1 MKAVIDFKK
10 LLLSG
15 EAKTNDWL
23 SLKHAV
29 SEDYNSL
36 PTHLKLYIS
45 DLKQLEAC
53 GLKKSDIVIFD
64 HGCGSGISILFLL
77 ANGYENVFGVDPK
90 THKYDVLNYSISIL
104 LGRSVK
110 PFMNYMSGNK
120 IDLPNGSVNYIFS
133 NQVIEHLSDNDLV
146 SYLSEEQRIKSDTS
160 IIRHSFPSRNTFFET
175 HTKTIFLHWLM
186 GRSSFNR
193 LFGNRKRE
201 WLENNLFLR
210 WDHVHEKE
218 FVKHIGPC
226 VQENINRAEL
236 AEQHFEEK
244 AVKKFLR
251 IMFHK
256 MLAVPVFTSPLK
268 KFYKVF
274 ATKEYVQR
282 NISLK

>member
-1 MKAVIDFKK
+1 MKAIVDFKK

-15 EAKTNDWL
+15 KAKTNDWL
-23 SLKHAV
+23 KLKHAV
-29 SEDYNSL
+29 SKDYNNL

-45 DLKQLEAC
+45 DLKQIEAS

-90 THKYDVLNYSISIL
+90 TYKYDGLNDSLSSL
-104 LGRSVK
+104 LGYSVK
-110 PFMNYMSGNK
+110 PFIKYMSGNK
-120 IDLPNGSVNYIFS
+120 IELQTGSVNYIFS
-133 NQVIEHLSDNDLV
+133 NQVMEHLSDKDLA

-160 IIRHSFPSRNTFFET
+160 IIRHSFPSKNTFFET
-175 HTKTIFLHWLM
+175 HTKTIFLHWLLS
-186 GRSSFNR
+186 RSNFNR
-193 LFGNRKRE
+193 LFGKKKKE

-210 WDHVHEKE
+210 WDHLYEKE

-226 VQENINRAEL
+226 VQENIDRAEL
-236 AEQHFEEK
+236 GQQQFEEK
-244 AVKKFLR
+244 AVKRLLR

-256 MLAVPVFTSPLK
+256 MLAVPVFTSSLENV
-268 KFYKVF
+268 YKIF